1 MGRESNPAGDSP
13 LLVSYTLEVRGLE
26 EVMETLAERAPE
38 KIQQHIGR
46 GLLELAARF
55 TETVQASISES
66 SPPPSEPGEPPH
78 LRTGALRRSVQIM
91 KAEPDEVTVEVSAPY
106 GAHLEFGTSRMEPR
120 QFVSPALNAT
130 ALEAAEIVKDA
141 IDKNM
146 EEAVR

>member
-1 MGRESNPAGDSP
+1 MPFSLRVD
-13 LLVSYTLEVRGLE
+13 GLE

-38 KIQQHIGR
+38 KIQRHIGR

-78 LRTGALRRSVQIM
+78 LRTGALRRSVQIV

-120 QFVSPALNAT
+120 PFVSPALNAA

-141 IDKNM
+141 IEKNLQD
-146 EEAVR
+146 AVR